1 MFLETYEL
9 DPAPF
14 LTISELVLEAAL
26 KMTKAQ
32 LNLLTD
38 IGILLMIEKGVEV
51 EYVTLFID
59 MQKLIA
65 NT

>member
-1 MFLETYEL
+1 M
-9 DPAPF
+9 
-14 LTISELVLEAAL
+14 EAAL
-26 KMTKAQ
+26 KMTKAK

-38 IGILLMIEKGVEV
+38 IGMLLMIEKGVEV